1 MTKREIGEQISD
13 EILRSA
19 ALKAMKKAGVTLAR
33 VSKRI
38 AESLDAT
45 EVKTHYDKDR
55 GKWVY
60 STLMID
66 WAARAKAIDQ
76 AICILDL
83 KPVEKR
89 SIEIDMGE
97 SVPERINQL
106 VKGITEYAHQE

>member
-1 MTKREIGEQISD
+1 MTSLEIGQKSA
-13 EILRSA
+13 EIARGELLKHCRS
-19 ALKAMKKAGVTLAR
+19 
-33 VSKRI
+33 VSLSPRKVCKRI

-89 SIEIDMGE
+89 SIEIEMGE
-97 SVPERINQL
+97 SVPERISQL
-106 VKGITEYAHQE
+106 VKGIAEYAHPE

>member
-1 MTKREIGEQISD
+1 MTSLEIGQKSA
-13 EILRSA
+13 EIARGELLKHCRS
-19 ALKAMKKAGVTLAR
+19 
-33 VSKRI
+33 VSLSPRKVCKRI

-83 KPVEKR
+83 KPVERK
-89 SIEIDMGE
+89 SLEIDMAE
-97 SVPERINQL
+97 SVPERIAKVL
-106 VKGITEYAHQE
+106 KEVVAYAHPE